1 MKREYVALFG
11 SISLSER
18 FADVGD
24 ESAQLFYVLLLAQCD
39 SWGRITAKA
48 RTLGAMVWPLLGKS
62 IEETQ
67 AAVDRLCAARMLER
81 HALDG
86 REWLQ
91 VPIEDWES
99 KAGRLTPPAKRGN
112 SEWPSPTE
120 YSMQPARRETAPQST
135 PPVASERQST
145 PEHSGVLRSTPDD
158 SGSVRSTLLREE
170 ERREEKSRGEPSP
183 TPPRGRGDSVPTSA
197 GQDLADAFERV
208 EAAHGGV
215 DPASEPPHAPPKRAK
230 RVRIEPDAYLTRTL
244 PPELD
249 FPDVRAALV
258 DFNRTRKGGP
268 WDETLAEVRLRQI
281 AEWGRVRAVAA
292 LRHSCG
298 YEGVHEPHGA
308 ASSRGPTPS
317 AGPKL
322 NRFHR
327 MLVDEQA
334 KGAPETAR
342 EAQAC

>member
-170 ERREEKSRGEPSP
+170 ERREEKSRGKPSP

-197 GQDLADAFERV
+197 GQDLAEAFERA

-215 DPASEPPHAPPKRAK
+215 DTASEPPHAPPKRAK
-230 RVRIEPDAYLTRTL
+230 RSRIDPATYPL
-244 PPELD
+244 PPALD

-258 DFNRTRKGGP
+258 DYCRTRKGGA
-268 WDETLAEVRLRQI
+268 WDAELAEVRTRQL
-281 AEWGRVRAVAA
+281 AEWGRERAVAA

-298 YEGVHEPHGA
+298 AQGLFEPSGA
-308 ASSRGPTPS
+308 LGIRRSGSTGA
-317 AGPKL
+317 PKL
-322 NRFHR
+322 NPFHR
-327 MLVDEQA
+327 ALVDEQRVTGVPVA
-334 KGAPETAR
+334 AR
-342 EAQAC
+342 GAQAC